1 MYILQYYSSV
11 IVSYLIALVYHRLGR
26 ALKARLYRYLDGGE
40 VDVDVVMSAG
50 EWRYAAVTDNGPT
63 LEPYFN
69 EPRQLVASRRGREVS
84 KMDFHGF
91 STTFPRFFQDF
102 YGFSWIFMDFHG
114 LFMDF
119 SWIFLVN
126 GLLDASRRVFGASR

>member
-1 MYILQYYSSV
+1 MYICIAYMYILQYYSSV

-84 KMDFHGF
+84 KMDVEVERGWDFHGF
-91 STTFPRFFQDF
+91 STTFPRFFH
-102 YGFSWIFMDFHG
+102 DFHG
-114 LFMDF
+114 F
-119 SWIFLVN
+119 FL
-126 GLLDASRRVFGASR
+126 